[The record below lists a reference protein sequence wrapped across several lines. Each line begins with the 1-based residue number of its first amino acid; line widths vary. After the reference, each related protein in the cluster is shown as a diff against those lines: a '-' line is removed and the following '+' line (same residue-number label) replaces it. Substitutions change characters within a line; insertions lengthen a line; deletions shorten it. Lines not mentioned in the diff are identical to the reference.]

1 MEVERMNTETLDRP
15 IPSELVQ
22 PMADEDG
29 EGMAAPEADPGFQAA
44 SAFVMQKLYEEGA
57 AEKVARAVR
66 AADDPMTTVADIAY
80 RAVDE
85 ADAAANPPMMEENLV
100 PLAVFTL
107 SELWEVA
114 AAAMKQDEVDPALV
128 AGSFKIITLRFLQE
142 TGADTSELQQAF
154 DQVPPDAIRQASRE
168 VA

>member
-1 MEVERMNTETLDRP
+1 MNNEALDRP
-15 IPSELVQ
+15 VPGGMPQ
-22 PMADEDG
+22 PLPDEYD
-29 EGMAAPEADPGFQAA
+29 EAMEAPEADPGFQAA

-66 AADDPMTTVADIAY
+66 AAEDPMIMVADIAY

-114 AAAMKQDEVDPALV
+114 AAALQQDEVDPALV
-128 AGSFKIITLRFLQE
+128 AG
-142 TGADTSELQQAF
+142 
-154 DQVPPDAIRQASRE
+154 
-168 VA
+168 